1 MKLTVI
7 GLGHIG
13 GTLAK
18 TLKKVHPSTQVMG
31 VDSNPDHVT
40 EALSAGW
47 IDTSGSLTEAVAWA
61 EVVALA
67 IPVAPMKTLLP
78 QVLDSLAPGAWAF
91 DLGSTKLAICETI
104 AQHPKRSQFVAAHPI
119 AGTENSGPTAAMDD
133 LFQGKRMILCE
144 TDKSHPEAVQHLE
157 QLCQAMQMDLLYMGA
172 QEHDEHLA
180 YISHLSHLTSFSLA
194 LSVLQ
199 AEKYEDMIFQ
209 FAGSGF
215 ASTAR
220 LGKSSP
226 DMWTSIFLENKEPLL
241 RVLSTYTDM
250 IGHFRQAIEN
260 DDPIALQQLMTEAND
275 IRRILEGKT
284 SK

>member
-1 MKLTVI
+1 
-7 GLGHIG
+7 
-13 GTLAK
+13 
-18 TLKKVHPSTQVMG
+18 
-31 VDSNPDHVT
+31 
-40 EALSAGW
+40 
-47 IDTSGSLTEAVAWA
+47 
-61 EVVALA
+61 VALA
-67 IPVAPMKTLLP
+67 VPVGPMKKLLP
-78 QVLDSLAPGAWAF
+78 QVLDGLSADAWSF
-91 DLGSTKLAICETI
+91 DLGSTKLALCETI
-104 AQHPKRSQFVAAHPI
+104 ADHPRRAQFVAAHPI
-119 AGTENSGPTAAMDD
+119 AGTENSGPGAAMDN

-144 TDKSHPEAVQHLE
+144 TEKSNPKAVQQLVD
-157 QLCQAMQMDLLYMGA
+157 LCQAMQMELLYMGA

-226 DMWTSIFLENKEPLL
+226 EMWTSIFLENKAPLL
-241 RVLSTYTDM
+241 RVLDTYTDM
-250 IGHFRQAIEN
+250 LGHFRQAIEQ
-260 DDPIALQQLMTEAND
+260 DDTEALRRLMAEAND

>member
-18 TLKKVHPSTQVMG
+18 TLRRVHASTEGMG
-31 VDSNPDHVT
+31 VDANPAHVT
-40 EALSAGW
+40 QAKAAGW
-47 IDTSGSLTEAVAWA
+47 VDHAAPLSEAVAWA
-61 EVVALA
+61 DVVALA
-67 IPVAPMKTLLP
+67 VPVGPMKKLLP
-78 QVLDSLAPGAWAF
+78 QVLDGLSADAWSF
-91 DLGSTKLAICETI
+91 DLGSTKLALCETI
-104 AQHPKRSQFVAAHPI
+104 ADHPRRAQFVAAHPI
-119 AGTENSGPTAAMDD
+119 AGTENSGPGAAMDN

-144 TDKSHPEAVQHLE
+144 TEKSNPKAVQQLVD
-157 QLCQAMQMDLLYMGA
+157 LCQAMQMELLYMGA

-226 DMWTSIFLENKEPLL
+226 EMWTSIFLENKAPLL
-241 RVLSTYTDM
+241 RVLDTYTDM
-250 IGHFRQAIEN
+250 LGHFRQAIEQ
-260 DDPIALQQLMTEAND
+260 DDTEALRRLMAEAND